1 MQHILFEVY
10 ATVEDVEKGFR
21 PLSETEKEAAANA
34 LDEAAILIDA
44 VAKNAAAEVKRVVSC
59 RAVRRA
65 IGSGGDAVAAQ
76 MPFGAS
82 QGSMSALGYSQSWTM
97 QGGSVGEVYLTKT
110 EKTMLGAA
118 GRIAS
123 VSSLEEREGEDD

>member
-1 MQHILFEVY
+1 MQKILFEAY
-10 ATVEDVEKGFR
+10 ATVEDVERGFR
-21 PLSETEKEAAANA
+21 TLSETEKEAAANA
-34 LDEAAILIDA
+34 LEEASILIDA
-44 VAKNAAAEVKRVVSC
+44 VAKNAAAEVKKVVSC

-65 IGSGGDAVAAQ
+65 IGSGDEATVAR

-123 VSSLEEREGEDD
+123 VSPFEEREDEDD

>member
-1 MQHILFEVY
+1 MQKVLFEAY
-10 ATVEDVEKGFR
+10 ATVEDVERGFR
-21 PLSETEKEAAANA
+21 TLSETEKEAATNA
-34 LDEAAILIDA
+34 LEEAAILIDA
-44 VAKNAAAEVKRVVSC
+44 VAKNAAAEVKKVVSC

-65 IGSGGDAVAAQ
+65 IGSGSEAASAQ

-123 VSSLEEREGEDD
+123 VSPFDEREGEDD